1 MFTFDAGT
9 VDVNSVQLGVEDRV
23 GTVGNAASKGTINV
37 GSGTLIVG
45 AGGIEMGHKLSTVT
59 ATMSGNLNI
68 NGGTVTMGG
77 DIFTG
82 GSAGNVTLNSGTL
95 NMQGHAIGTAAGPL
109 TAINFNAGTVS
120 NASSIA
126 ATTINIAAGVNLT
139 GTPTIVLPN
148 SGTLTSGLATL
159 TVGGVSGGGATPGTA
174 NISGNVVAAVGSRLT
189 PGSSSAAGI
198 LQFNNNLTIDGG
210 TGTAAR
216 FKLSENAASGNDQI
230 AVSGNLALTGTT
242 NIEVGLLG
250 NGPQIGNT
258 YTLFTYAGSLTGN
271 QSNFNV
277 VGPGSRTTSH

>member
-1 MFTFDAGT
+1 
-9 VDVNSVQLGVEDRV
+9 
-23 GTVGNAASKGTINV
+23 
-37 GSGTLIVG
+37 
-45 AGGIEMGHKLSTVT
+45 
-59 ATMSGNLNI
+59 
-68 NGGTVTMGG
+68 
-77 DIFTG
+77 
-82 GSAGNVTLNSGTL
+82 
-95 NMQGHAIGTAAGPL
+95 MQGHAIGTAAGPL

-126 ATTINIAAGVNLT
+126 ATTINIASGVNLT

-148 SGTLTSGLATL
+148 SGTLTSGLTTL

-198 LQFNNNLTIDGG
+198 LQFNNNLTINGG

-216 FKLSENAASGNDQI
+216 FKLSENAGSGNDQI
-230 AVSGNLALTGTT
+230 AVSGNLAFTGTT

-277 VGPGSRTTSH
+277 VGPGSRTTFTLVPTATTPGQINLTVGGTAPFALTWRGDVNSSWDLNNTANFRDSLQPRKNSLTSIPSHSTTLPRTTTMFKSWDSSRRAASR